1 VCSSFQLDVCFGL
14 SMICTLVESC
24 VFCVVWCGGCEC
36 GAEMCVLY
44 VVCGVFGGFLCYG
57 GWGSVCGVLWRGMCV
72 VCHQVCCV
80 WVWV

>member
-1 VCSSFQLDVCFGL
+1 
-14 SMICTLVESC
+14 M
-24 VFCVVWCGGCEC
+24 